1 MIAPG
6 HFRCVSNLL
15 FVWNKYFIKI
25 CADKFADCLFI
36 ADAFIGRYG
45 IAVSVFMI
53 PTRGK
58 RTEFALRVN
67 YDAKHRLAVF
77 V

>member
-25 CADKFADCLFI
+25 CADKFADCLFV
-36 ADAFIGRYG
+36 ADAFISRHG
-45 IAVSVFMI
+45 IAGSVFMI
-53 PTRGK
+53 PTGSK
-58 RTEFALRVN
+58 RTKIALRVD
-67 YDAKHRLAVF
+67 YDAKHRFAVF